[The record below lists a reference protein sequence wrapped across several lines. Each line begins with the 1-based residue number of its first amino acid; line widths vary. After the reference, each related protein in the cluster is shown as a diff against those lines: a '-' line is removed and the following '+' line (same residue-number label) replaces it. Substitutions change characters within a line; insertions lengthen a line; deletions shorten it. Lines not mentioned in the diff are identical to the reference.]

1 MNNQKGFFLPMTLGI
16 VLVTFFI
23 LTASI
28 EIYLSEQK
36 YLQETKDYYFV
47 NSMNLIAV
55 KKITNT
61 INEEKYSESGSIV
74 FENGIVQYL
83 VKRKEDDVYTI
94 YLNSSNNHNPL
105 TKNEIIYNKK
115 TKQVLKWFEK

>member
-36 YLQETKDYYFV
+36 YLKETKDYYFV

-55 KKITNT
+55 KKITNA
-61 INEEKYSESGSIV
+61 INERKFSESGSIV
-74 FENGIVQYL
+74 FENGTVQYS
-83 VKRKEDDVYTI
+83 VKRKEDDVYII
-94 YLNSSNNHNPL
+94 YLNSSNNHNPF
-105 TKNEIIYNKK
+105 TKNEILYNKK